1 MVGAHLTP
9 MSVIL
14 RPMQPDDLPRLAEVF
29 AASFASHGHTVVTT
43 AEELSEELQPPYC
56 DMTTDAVVALE
67 NGRIIGGAYT
77 LHLPAS
83 EGEVRCYIEGKVDPD
98 AAGRGA
104 GGALLDWGLT
114 RAAELLADAVATLLG
129 ARGLRPVRWFSTL
142 LRPLSDVPLSSDPPG
157 IRIVTWDAERS
168 GETLAVSNASFVDH
182 LGSAPML
189 PEGWTQRTTGF
200 GAHPATDTRLMTRRQ
215 ACRSAGST
223 TSALFPGTDG
233 AELRPHLLPGRCLHT
248 RTVGGL
254 TPRSKSTTTTRREPE
269 GSTPRSDSN
278 RGGVPSHGKGLFSR
292 AFRRVSH
299 RCSHRRAKRPNGSA
313 TFWKGIHDS
322 GGAPGLPWAP

>member
-1 MVGAHLTP
+1 

-14 RPMQPDDLPRLAEVF
+14 RPMHPDDLPRLAEVF

-114 RAAELLADAVATLLG
+114 RAAELLADDSGIPRVIRVNVPDRDRAVATLLG

-168 GETLAVSNASFVDH
+168 DETLAVSNASFVDH
-182 LGSAPML
+182 WGSAPML

-200 GAHPATDTRLMTRRQ
+200 GAHPATSFM
-215 ACRSAGST
+215 
-223 TSALFPGTDG
+223 ALDG
-233 AELRPHLLPGRCLHT
+233 DR
-248 RTVGGL
+248 V
-254 TPRSKSTTTTRREPE
+254 
-269 GSTPRSDSN
+269 
-278 RGGVPSHGKGLFSR
+278 V
-292 AFRRVSH
+292 AFLVSH
-299 RCSHRRAKRPNGSA
+299 RYQVDDEAAGMQIGWINHLGTLPGYRRRGIASALVARALSAYADRGWTHAALEVDNDNPSGARGLYATLGFEPWWGAITWERP
-313 TFWKGIHDS
+313 FF
-322 GGAPGLPWAP
+322 